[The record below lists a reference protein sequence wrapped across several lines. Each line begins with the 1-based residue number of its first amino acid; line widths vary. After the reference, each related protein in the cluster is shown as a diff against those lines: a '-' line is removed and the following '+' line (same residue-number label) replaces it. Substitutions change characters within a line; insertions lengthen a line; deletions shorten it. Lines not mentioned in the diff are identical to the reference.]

1 MTTAYTGLLGLALP
15 VTGEL
20 SGTWGDTVN
29 NYLTQYVDAAIAGAQ
44 VISGSQTAVT
54 LSTTNGIAL
63 SQAGSGATGSSQYA
77 IINCTG
83 NPASLLTV
91 TAPAS
96 SKAYIVINGTSTSQS
111 VKVVGA
117 GPTTGVTMVSGEK
130 AIIAWNG
137 SDFVKVASTVVN
149 LSSVTGTLSVAN
161 GGTSATATPT
171 AGAIAYGTGTAYAFN
186 TAGSSGQPLLS
197 GGSGVP
203 TFGTLGV
210 AAGGTG
216 QTTYTDGQLLIGNSS
231 GNTLTKTT
239 LTAGSNVTIT
249 NGPGTI
255 TIAASSAAQVYPGA
269 GIANSTG
276 SAWGTSYS
284 TSGGGTVVQLARKAV
299 SVIGTNTSAAAYT
312 TYVLTASLT
321 LTLPSSPTAGDW
333 IAVQNI
339 SATTTPVIGRNGQNI
354 MGLAEDLTV
363 DSDTASF
370 TLTFADA
377 TRGWVL
383 TL

>member
-1 MTTAYTGLLGLALP
+1 MAQAGYTPIKLYYSNTASAAPTAGNLAS
-15 VTGEL
+15 GEL
-20 SGTWGDTVN
+20 
-29 NYLTQYVDAAIAGAQ
+29 AINITDGKLYYKDNSNVVQ
-44 VISGSQTAVT
+44 IIGYKNVP
-54 LSTTNGIAL
+54 LST
-63 SQAGSGATGSSQYA
+63 
-77 IINCTG
+77 
-83 NPASLLTV
+83 
-91 TAPAS
+91 
-96 SKAYIVINGTSTSQS
+96 
-111 VKVVGA
+111 
-117 GPTTGVTMVSGEK
+117 
-130 AIIAWNG
+130 
-137 SDFVKVASTVVN
+137 
-149 LSSVTGTLSVAN
+149 VTGTLAVAN
-161 GGTSATATPT
+161 
-171 AGAIAYGTGTAYAFN
+171 
-186 TAGSSGQPLLS
+186 
-197 GGSGVP
+197 
-203 TFGTLGV
+203 
-210 AAGGTG
+210 GGTG

-312 TYVLTASLT
+312 TYVLTATLT

-333 IAVQNI
+333 VAVQNI